1 MDEIDISLGIE
12 PAPIAGYDEPDPQT
26 PDEQNAWSK
35 PGMFPGG

>member
-26 PDEQNAWSK
+26 PHEQNAWSK